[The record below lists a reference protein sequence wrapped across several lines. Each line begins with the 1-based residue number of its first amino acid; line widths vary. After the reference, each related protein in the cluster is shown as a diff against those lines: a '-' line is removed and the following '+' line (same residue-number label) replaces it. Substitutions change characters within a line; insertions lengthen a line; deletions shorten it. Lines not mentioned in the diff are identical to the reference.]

1 MTEFNFTRENII
13 YNLDNNKHNNIT
25 TTYELLLKRY
35 KMEITSARSGL
46 NSITSAS
53 SIGNNSILKNN
64 SNGIKIN
71 LKKEEINIIIYK
83 NSNES
88 NSNNKLSKSY
98 RGKNSSLNNKKRYRN
113 TFNGNSINKTID
125 SNNSN
130 LSNKNGFGS
139 SLDIKKVI
147 KKKNFKGK

>member
-1 MTEFNFTRENII
+1 M
-13 YNLDNNKHNNIT
+13 
-25 TTYELLLKRY
+25 
-35 KMEITSARSGL
+35 
-46 NSITSAS
+46 
-53 SIGNNSILKNN
+53 KNN

-83 NSNES
+83 NSNEI
-88 NSNNKLSKSY
+88 NFNNKLSKSY

-147 KKKNFKGK
+147 KKNKIDSNIIIGIPKLVPINKQIFNMKNKFSKKKLKSNLPLNEYYDKFKSKK